1 VVRSKSENEERLAK
15 QSERLTLTLDWPEI
29 TLAKLSRVAG
39 IWAEIVQG
47 VTKTAT
53 GSSTSVKWVIA
64 EISFSSPLQVVA
76 APRRVS
82 SELDPK
88 VVERISAA
96 VVEGI
101 EHLDHYGDRPPL
113 FSDPVLHGVRRLAR
127 FSDTERAKTIHV
139 SNGKDERAQLGT
151 RVAANVEDLFGPVVE
166 SYGSVEGRL
175 EGVFVHNTR
184 RFFVFDSLTNKQ
196 VRCDFTDDISLREIL
211 DAFEKRVAVTG
222 LVRARAKTGERLSIR
237 AHMFRVF
244 RSDDE
249 LTPTDRILEEWR
261 RQ

>member
-1 VVRSKSENEERLAK
+1 MDR
-15 QSERLTLTLDWPEI
+15 SERLTLTLDWPEI

-53 GSSTSVKWVIA
+53 GNSAAVKWVIA
-64 EISFSSPLQVVA
+64 EISFSSPLQLVAIPKRVTSDVDPAVV
-76 APRRVS
+76 
-82 SELDPK
+82 K
-88 VVERISAA
+88 RISSA

-101 EHLDHYGDRPPL
+101 EHLRNYGDRPPL
-113 FSDPVLHGVRRLAR
+113 FSDPVLHRIRRLAR
-127 FSDTERAKTIHV
+127 FADSEHTKTIQV
-139 SNGKDERAQLGT
+139 SNGKAERVDVGS

-184 RFFVFDSLTNKQ
+184 RFFVYDSLTNKQ
-196 VRCDFTDDISLREIL
+196 IRCDFTDDVSLREVL

-222 LVRARAKTGERLSIR
+222 HLRARAKTGERVSIR
-237 AHMFRVF
+237 AHVFKAF

-249 LTPTDRILEEWR
+249 LMSTDRILEQWR